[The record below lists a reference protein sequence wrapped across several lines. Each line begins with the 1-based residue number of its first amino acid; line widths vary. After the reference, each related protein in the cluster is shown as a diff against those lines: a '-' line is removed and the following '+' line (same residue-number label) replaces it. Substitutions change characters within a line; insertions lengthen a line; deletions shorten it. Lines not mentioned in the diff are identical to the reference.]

1 MLLLLGFSGC
11 SISSRLG
18 QKVLRLDVMLLNQL
32 IPFNLAVLVGNR
44 LFKAVSFLLGT
55 VEASDFV
62 ALHRHGFA

>member
-11 SISSRLG
+11 SSGLG